1 MQQTSF
7 SPFPNS
13 ATLLAGGASGA
24 KVYDIAGE
32 YVLKCVSRAELGED
46 GRYASYRKE
55 ALWYQ
60 YAKAE
65 LL

>member
-1 MQQTSF
+1 MDIKAAKEYLEN
-7 SPFPNS
+7 NS

-46 GRYASYRKE
+46 GRDRKSVV
-55 ALWYQ
+55 
-60 YAKAE
+60 
-65 LL
+65 